1 LEKKADCTMENAKA
15 DAPTTRAS
23 KRAFFNLS
31 VFEFLTFLRRGVFY
45 TFMINYLFILMG
57 TVTSTAALGTF
68 NAIAS
73 SLGQNLLWGR
83 ISDRLKLRTRLIIAG
98 ETIAASAYILVF
110 LVHRTFINTGNN
122 FYAGLTII
130 IGLSCLEFFWSMSD
144 VGWAALLTDITS
156 YETRGKVIGAMN
168 FIASL
173 GRTAGILF
181 AGFLYND
188 GQGFM
193 NGTIF
198 YIVTILLLI
207 GAALMATTS
216 RRVKTNSNV
225 PRQPVENECKTA
237 PPRTGSANRS
247 YASFLISLIV
257 IILGAASISQIF
269 LLFINLKD
277 GLNATDPQM
286 SLILTAWTVGGMIA
300 SLAAGRFADKM
311 GRTRVLLAGFTVA
324 AITPL
329 FYSLAKDVPSMATIY
344 GLNGVSFWTIQT
356 VGLVFAGDLIP
367 KEKRGRFLGAYN
379 AVMALSWGPAGI
391 LIGGPLADI
400 QVERL
405 HLTPYAAYTN
415 MFYVSS
421 AIVAIGTFLF
431 AVRFARRKN

>member
-1 LEKKADCTMENAKA
+1 
-15 DAPTTRAS
+15 
-23 KRAFFNLS
+23 
-31 VFEFLTFLRRGVFY
+31 
-45 TFMINYLFILMG
+45 
-57 TVTSTAALGTF
+57 
-68 NAIAS
+68 
-73 SLGQNLLWGR
+73 
-83 ISDRLKLRTRLIIAG
+83 
-98 ETIAASAYILVF
+98 
-110 LVHRTFINTGNN
+110 
-122 FYAGLTII
+122 
-130 IGLSCLEFFWSMSD
+130 
-144 VGWAALLTDITS
+144 
-156 YETRGKVIGAMN
+156 MN

-188 GQGFM
+188 GRGFM
-193 NGTIF
+193 DGTIF

-207 GAALMATTS
+207 GAALMAITS
-216 RRVKTNSNV
+216 RRVKTDSNA
-225 PRQPVENECKTA
+225 PRQPVENNCKIA
-237 PPRTGSANRS
+237 PPITNIAKGS

-257 IILGAASISQIF
+257 IILGAASINQIF

-286 SLILTAWTVGGMIA
+286 SLILTAWAIGGMIA

-311 GRTRVLLAGFTVA
+311 GRTRVLLVGFAVA

-329 FYSLAKDVPSMATIY
+329 FYTLATDIASMALIY

-367 KEKRGRFLGAYN
+367 RERRGRFLGAYN

-391 LIGGPLADI
+391 LIGGPLADM

-421 AIVAIGTFLF
+421 VIVVVGAFFF